1 MDTFLFLDK
10 VRKTRGLICGDMVG
24 NRCLDHTEKPPSRP
38 TDYVIRHILH
48 VSRPNSNVRS
58 EWRKSTRIIDRISQ
72 RSNRQDQSAEAE
84 GAERQQRSMMLR
96 QAHSISWVVLEGTF
110 CGSMALCVTEKVA
123 LARWDVSWP
132 CAMKRK
138 C

>member
-10 VRKTRGLICGDMVG
+10 VRKTRGLICRDMVD
-24 NRCLDHTEKPPSRP
+24 NTCLDHTEKPPSRP

-48 VSRPNSNVRS
+48 VSRPTSNVRS

-72 RSNRQDQSAEAE
+72 RSNRHDQSAEAE

-96 QAHSISWVVLEGTF
+96 QAHSISWSVLESTF
-110 CGSMALCVTEKVA
+110 CGSEALCVTEKAA
-123 LARWDVSWP
+123 LARWDVS
-132 CAMKRK
+132 
-138 C
+138 

>member
-1 MDTFLFLDK
+1 ML
-10 VRKTRGLICGDMVG
+10 G

-38 TDYVIRHILH
+38 TDYVIRHILR

-96 QAHSISWVVLEGTF
+96 QAHSISWSVLEGTF
-110 CGSMALCVTEKVA
+110 CGSEALYVTEKVA

-132 CAMKRK
+132 SAMKRK